1 MRPVGATAAEHCP
14 AYAHACPTP
23 HARTRFNS
31 WEPEEHIIDQ
41 AVIRDFEAKQA
52 KKLARQGA
60 KQARAAAKATP
71 APKRGRPGKSPAS
84 GRSPAT
90 GGGASVTPGTFD
102 DSSGEEAAVRPPG
115 STCAEPPI
123 TLAPQ
128 PERSPQP

>member
-1 MRPVGATAAEHCP
+1 MGATAAAHCP

-41 AVIRDFEAKQA
+41 GVIRDFEAKQA

-60 KQARAAAKATP
+60 KQAKQARAAAKVTP
-71 APKRGRPGKSPAS
+71 ASKRGRPGKTPAS

-90 GGGASVTPGTFD
+90 GGGTSATPGTFD
-102 DSSGEEAAVRPPG
+102 DSSGAEEAAVPPPG
-115 STCAEPPI
+115 ST
-123 TLAPQ
+123 
-128 PERSPQP
+128 